1 MSDDKQSSP
10 PLHLGF
16 MLGNQTVRHFVGTDV
31 LGDRYAVVFGSTNHF
46 YDVNI
51 SSGLDAHLTL
61 SDYEAL
67 LGRISALRHPCLIP
81 YFACG
86 EDDGIAWI
94 RSEHCDGVPDWVTT
108 SVKPAPVSPTAESQ
122 GDDANEISFATLRA
136 LLEATNG
143 KISNADRDIIIG
155 DIAEAMAYLHI
166 NGLHVGTL
174 SPETVFLDKT
184 FRHSSLIARLRF
196 YAWPEVTT
204 PERMVNDLRQAGDLL
219 SLLLAASDKSK
230 GTKLYKA
237 LSELAPLLKTPSAFA
252 SGKEFY
258 DELCTIFDD
267 HGAFHNPRS
276 EKRSVTYA
284 ADGSVLDPLAIP
296 KNSPTPVSASVRR
309 HRSESHRH
317 KTDQR
322 SRKFDSNSAT
332 GQMVAAAF
340 RMGLM
345 FVGIVGVGLAVYFG
359 MKYIDNRRRANTLIT
374 TAQRY
379 SAISIIEDESEKV
392 DMSAF
397 PEDVLDYT
405 PEQLKTASGKGDAIA
420 TARLAILALEENPAD
435 PSLKAEADAI
445 LAPLMSR
452 LEVEALSNPVAAYW
466 YGYVRLLGICSES
479 DSAEA
484 VSYLRRSLESGYA
497 DAGIL
502 LGDWLANRKSGGDA
516 EDDRQAM
523 QQWRAAFGIPEKWTR
538 TQMDAITRI
547 IAFVRQRRGV
557 KDDDPELA
565 KLLTQAATVGH
576 LDAMMLASELQ
587 DSGRILENSPSAA
600 LSWLRRIT
608 SNGATPDVMRA
619 EAQRRMAEMFAVGRG
634 TPASLSA
641 ARIWYERAAKLG
653 NKAAMLTLAEF
664 CESGKGAENGK
675 RDYDEGRYWRDKA
688 ASVIAPPQERIFRL
702 LPSSA
707 PLGRVEPAVKPP
719 AKPTPTLK
727 TPIKPAP
734 KEGDAKTLD

>member
-10 PLHLGF
+10 SLHRGS
-16 MLGNQTVRHFVGTDV
+16 MLGNQTVRDFVGTDM
-31 LGDRYAVVFGSTNHF
+31 LGDRYAVVFGSTNRL

-51 SSGLDAHLTL
+51 SSGLDGQLRL

-67 LGRISALRHPCLIP
+67 LGRVSALRHPCLIP

-86 EDDGIAWI
+86 EDGGIAWI
-94 RSEHCDGVPDWVTT
+94 RSEHSEGVPDWVTT
-108 SVKPAPVSPTAESQ
+108 SANSAPVSSTDESQ
-122 GDDANEISFATLRA
+122 TDDEHEISFATLRA

-143 KISNADRDIIIG
+143 KLSNADRNIIIG
-155 DIAEAMAYLHI
+155 DIAEAVAYLHI
-166 NGLHVGTL
+166 NGLHAGTL

-196 YAWPEVTT
+196 YAWPDVTT
-204 PERMVNDLRQAGDLL
+204 PERMVDDLRQVGDLL
-219 SLLLAASDKSK
+219 SLLLAASDKTK

-237 LSELAPLLKTPSAFA
+237 LSELAALLKTPGTLV

-258 DELCTIFDD
+258 GELCEIFEAN
-267 HGAFHNPRS
+267 GTFHNPRT

-296 KNSPTPVSASVRR
+296 KDSPTPVSGSTRR
-309 HRSESHRH
+309 HRSDHRRH
-317 KTDQR
+317 KSDQR
-322 SRKFDSNSAT
+322 PRKFNSNSAT

-345 FVGIVGVGLAVYFG
+345 FAAIVGVGLAVYFG

-397 PEDVLDYT
+397 PESILDYT
-405 PEQLKTASGKGDAIA
+405 PEQLKTASGKGDAVA

-435 PSLKAEADAI
+435 PNSKAEADAI

-452 LEVEALSNPVAAYW
+452 LEIEALSNPVAAYW
-466 YGYVRLLGICSES
+466 YGYVRLLGISS
-479 DSAEA
+479 APDSVEA
-484 VSYLRRSLESGYA
+484 MSYLRRSLDNGYA

-502 LGDWLANRKSGGDA
+502 MGDWLANRKPEGDA

-547 IAFVRQRRGV
+547 IAFVRQRRGI
-557 KDDDPELA
+557 KDDDAELA
-565 KLLTQAATVGH
+565 KLLTQAATAGH
-576 LDAMMLASELQ
+576 LDAMMLASELH
-587 DSGRILENSPSAA
+587 DNGRILENSPSSA

-619 EAQRRMAEMFAVGRG
+619 EAQRRMAGMFAAGRG

-653 NKAAMLTLAEF
+653 NKAAMLALAEF
-664 CESGKGAENGK
+664 CESGKGVENGK
-675 RDYDEGRYWRDKA
+675 RNYDEARYWRDKA
-688 ASVIAPPQERIFRL
+688 ASVISPPEERIFRL
-702 LPSSA
+702 LPSLA
-707 PLGRVEPAVKPP
+707 PLDRVEPTVEPAAVPD
-719 AKPTPTLK
+719 TPSE
-727 TPIKPAP
+727 PAP
-734 KEGDAKTLD
+734 KEGGAETLD